1 MMIPLFLLI
10 IIGLDQASK
19 FWTVSYF
26 ASTNASAAPAAD
38 IILFKNI
45 LGVKG
50 SLTYVANY
58 GAIWGIFGSMPH
70 LLVAV
75 RIILVCAMLLGIY
88 FYRPQNKLL
97 LTGAL
102 LILSGATSNILDY
115 FIYGHVVD
123 MIQVNLW
130 GFNYPVFNIADSCI
144 CIGVATF
151 IIDSILTSKNTHVSK
166 NHT

>member
-26 ASTNASAAPAAD
+26 ASSNALSAPAPD

-45 LGVKG
+45 FGIKG
-50 SLTYVANY
+50 SLTYIANY
-58 GAIWGIFGSMPH
+58 GAIWGLFSSMPH
-70 LLVAV
+70 LLVTA
-75 RIILVCAMLLGIY
+75 RIFLVCAMLIGIY
-88 FYRPQNKLL
+88 SYRPQNKRLL
-97 LTGAL
+97 MGAL
-102 LILSGATSNILDY
+102 LIISGATSNIFDY

-144 CIGVATF
+144 CIGVAAF
-151 IIDSILTSKNTHVSK
+151 ILDSILTSRNTHVSK